1 MSFAFPPFTF
11 QIKLPSVTSFI
22 LDTEAVAWD
31 REKKQIQPFQVLTTR
46 KRKVA
51 SAPLQHLPS
60 SSTQSCPVPERQSCQ
75 LECSSLSLLQYGCHS
90 SGHHVLIPACQIGRR
105 EGVFSYYE
113 KSVPGAPSSCA
124 PENFFTLIG
133 QNCHVTLTSCE
144 GGWASEYLA
153 ERIEMVALIIQCQ
166 WPASLLC
173 LQACKLVAGE
183 KGRVAGDWVSA
194 SSVMGGAPPSPIPP
208 SPPPLRVSIPPDPGG
223 GRGGDPGAGVSVC
236 LRSHLP
242 QRRGEFQHCVLG
254 VRGMKGVCRPGNQ
267 RAELGGHA
275 WAAALKVWP
284 LRPPFPTPH
293 LYACPATRTTYCGL
307 RAGTDVRI
315 QPLLSQTLESCLK
328 CKLTPLFTL
337 TSISHRVT
345 CDPPA
350 SCFARQRRAF
360 PLYFHGDV
368 CLSSRPAVPGT

>member
-75 LECSSLSLLQYGCHS
+75 LDCSSLSLLQYGCHS
-90 SGHHVLIPACQIGRR
+90 SGHHGLIPACQIGRR

-144 GGWASEYLA
+144 GGWACEYLA

-166 WPASLLC
+166 RPASLLC
-173 LQACKLVAGE
+173 L
-183 KGRVAGDWVSA
+183 
-194 SSVMGGAPPSPIPP
+194 
-208 SPPPLRVSIPPDPGG
+208 
-223 GRGGDPGAGVSVC
+223 
-236 LRSHLP
+236 
-242 QRRGEFQHCVLG
+242 
-254 VRGMKGVCRPGNQ
+254 
-267 RAELGGHA
+267 
-275 WAAALKVWP
+275 
-284 LRPPFPTPH
+284 
-293 LYACPATRTTYCGL
+293 
-307 RAGTDVRI
+307 
-315 QPLLSQTLESCLK
+315 
-328 CKLTPLFTL
+328 
-337 TSISHRVT
+337 
-345 CDPPA
+345 
-350 SCFARQRRAF
+350 
-360 PLYFHGDV
+360 
-368 CLSSRPAVPGT
+368 